1 MTRMWVGTV
10 YIISGLSLSLLIFS
24 GCQQHF
30 GDPSEQV
37 SSQTRHC
44 TNTVRSLTHSQ
55 MPGMDKKKLILIQD
69 HAPNFVHLKVEN
81 HHSAQV
87 APTCQDLEQDSG
99 TASQILLQCMKSP
112 HKHRSF
118 LACSA
123 SEMCPASGSAFQTRP
138 RAGWSSC
145 FTFAFQYHPPLLS
158 VAGDTQGG
166 PWGTFNF
173 TTNTSTVSKV
183 EKKIHGYAR
192 HWNGYSS
199 RESI

>member
-1 MTRMWVGTV
+1 MSRDCIYYFWPFLGFVNLLWVSAAFWWS
-10 YIISGLSLSLLIFS
+10 IWAGLFS
-24 GCQQHF
+24 N
-30 GDPSEQV
+30 
-37 SSQTRHC
+37 QTLHK
-44 TNTVRSLTHSQ
+44 HSQ
-55 MPGMDKKKLILIQD
+55 KLHTLADAWYGQKKLVLIQD

-81 HHSAQV
+81 HRSAQV
-87 APTCQDLEQDSG
+87 APTCQDLEEDSG
-99 TASQILLQCMKSP
+99 TASQILLQCMKCP
-112 HKHRSF
+112 HKHCSF

-166 PWGTFNF
+166 PWGTSNF
-173 TTNTSTVSKV
+173 TTNTSTISKV
-183 EKKIHGYAR
+183 EEMIHGYAR